1 MSGPDVID
9 TEAPN
14 PPWRHRDERR
24 RHFFQRLSDR
34 TPLRTKLI
42 TAVLVLVIIALSV
55 ISFASVNVLSSYL
68 TTQHDTQLRSVSQRI
83 VADPTGAFANL
94 SANIAYPVAGN
105 ADVFAGV
112 QQPGNQLSP
121 MSSGPRLGG
130 GATFG
135 NSQPSVPDVP
145 TSQAWATAN
154 SGKLVTVNAQSGS
167 DSWRVIA
174 APITIGTVS
183 GTLVVAYDLGDISA
197 EIHRLITVDLIVS
210 AAIIVVL
217 AIVAIAVVRANL
229 RPLNDI
235 ELTAG
240 QIASGHLDHRVP
252 EGDPRTEIGSL
263 GQSLNA
269 MLSQIERA
277 FHSQEESEQAAHD
290 SEERMRRFIA
300 DASHE
305 LRTPLTTIRG
315 FAAHYRMRG
324 GAGGSRRTGNGG
336 RDGRSEDQEQPFRTD
351 AFVPQSANGASHG
364 GLTPE
369 GPSLGDAPRDD
380 LAPAGM
386 PPEELDH
393 LIGRVEAEATR
404 MGLLVEDL
412 LTLARLDQQRP
423 LNLAPVDVLT
433 LAADAVQDAR
443 IVSPGR
449 PIDLIVAPGTAFLVE
464 GDEQRLRQV
473 LGNLVNNALTHTPAG
488 TPVRVKI
495 GAGTLPPM
503 AAGRPVGSAA
513 GNADGF
519 ASGAEG
525 TATAGRE
532 PVPAVVLDVED
543 DGPGM
548 PPEQAQRVFE
558 RFYRADAARNR
569 ASGGTGLGLAIVAG
583 LVSAHGG
590 TVSVRTAP
598 GEGADFQV
606 RLPLSPDALVSDD
619 PDDTLPDSE
628 LAGASSR
635 PVSHSA
641 TTFSCGPTPSY
652 QF

>member
-1 MSGPDVID
+1 MSGPDVVD
-9 TEAPN
+9 TEAPT

-42 TAVLVLVIIALSV
+42 AAVLALVVMALAVIGVVSVIILRSDLYTQRDTNLQGT
-55 ISFASVNVLSSYL
+55 FGLVLSGQSRFNSNSTVVLNSPYYY
-68 TTQHDTQLRSVSQRI
+68 
-83 VADPTGAFANL
+83 GAGL
-94 SANIAYPVAGN
+94 IGGY
-105 ADVFAGV
+105 
-112 QQPGNQLSP
+112 QQIGSQLSSAGTGENTGP
-121 MSSGPRLGG
+121 GAGSALNQILPQLPTVQWASSE
-130 GATFG
+130 
-135 NSQPSVPDVP
+135 NPDLII
-145 TSQAWATAN
+145 TS
-154 SGKLVTVNAQSGS
+154 AQSGG
-167 DSWRVIA
+167 DTWRVMGKAITVLNNNTQKSETVIA
-174 APITIGTVS
+174 FLAV
-183 GTLVVAYDLGDISA
+183 DLGPVNA
-197 EIHRLITVDLIVS
+197 ELQRLILVELIVGAS
-210 AAIIVVL
+210 IVIVL
-217 AIVAIAVVRANL
+217 AIVGVGVVRANL
-229 RPLNDI
+229 RPLDDI
-235 ELTAG
+235 EMTAG
-240 QIASGHLDHRVP
+240 EIAKGHLDHRVP

-263 GQSLNA
+263 GRSLNT
-269 MLSQIERA
+269 MLAQIERA
-277 FHSQEESEQAAHD
+277 FHAQEESEQAAHE

-324 GAGGSRRTGNGG
+324 GAGGLRGDVNGG
-336 RDGRSEDQEQPFRTD
+336 RGGRSEDQEQSSRTD
-351 AFVPQSANGASHG
+351 AFVPASASVFSPAGAR
-364 GLTPE
+364 PE
-369 GPSLGDAPRDD
+369 GPARGGASPDRLPSD
-380 LAPAGM
+380 GM

-393 LIGRVEAEATR
+393 LIARVEAEATR

-423 LNLAPVDVLT
+423 LNIAPVDLLT

-449 PIDLIVAPGTAFLVE
+449 SIDLVVAPGTAFLVD

-495 GAGTLPPM
+495 GAGTLPPVTDGHPRGP
-503 AAGRPVGSAA
+503 AQAGENGFAGGVGGSA
-513 GNADGF
+513 
-519 ASGAEG
+519 SGS
-525 TATAGRE
+525 RE

-548 PPEQAQRVFE
+548 PAEQAQRVFE

-583 LVSAHGG
+583 LVNAHGG

-598 GEGADFQV
+598 GQGADFQV
-606 RLPLSPDALVSDD
+606 RLPLSPDALASSDD
-619 PDDTLPDSE
+619 PDDTLPD
-628 LAGASSR
+628 
-635 PVSHSA
+635 
-641 TTFSCGPTPSY
+641 
-652 QF
+652 

>member
-1 MSGPDVID
+1 MSGPDVVD
-9 TEAPN
+9 TEAPD

-24 RHFFQRLSDR
+24 RHLLQRLSDR

-42 TAVLVLVIIALSV
+42 TAVLALVVMALAVISVVSVIIVRSDLYTQRDQQLETAFSRVVSAYESALPGSPLQ
-55 ISFASVNVLSSYL
+55 VNTALPY
-68 TTQHDTQLRSVSQRI
+68 
-83 VADPTGAFANL
+83 PYANG
-94 SANIAYPVAGN
+94 V
-105 ADVFAGV
+105 VFGL
-112 QQPGNQLSP
+112 QQPGSQVSAGSMGSTLPGLGHSSVTQSIPQLP
-121 MSSGPRLGG
+121 AGQWGSSDRPVLI
-130 GATFG
+130 T
-135 NSQPSVPDVP
+135 VP
-145 TSQAWATAN
+145 
-154 SGKLVTVNAQSGS
+154 AQSGG
-167 DSWRVIA
+167 DTWRVIGQAISVTSAGKQQTAVTFA
-174 APITIGTVS
+174 AV
-183 GTLVVAYDLGDISA
+183 DLGPVGA
-197 EIHRLITVDLIVS
+197 ELQRLILVELIVGAS
-210 AAIIVVL
+210 IVIVL
-217 AIVAIAVVRANL
+217 AVVGVGVVRANL
-229 RPLNDI
+229 RPLDDI
-235 ELTAG
+235 EMTAG
-240 QIASGHLDHRVP
+240 EIAKGHLDHRVP

-263 GQSLNA
+263 GRSLNT
-269 MLSQIERA
+269 MLAQIERA
-277 FHSQEESEQAAHD
+277 FHAQEESEQAAHE

-324 GAGGSRRTGNGG
+324 GAGGLRRTGNGG
-336 RDGRSEDQEQPFRTD
+336 RGDRSENQERSSRTD
-351 AFVPQSANGASHG
+351 AFVPQSANGSSLA

-369 GPSLGDAPRDD
+369 GPSRGGGSGGGHSSAD
-380 LAPAGM
+380 GM

-393 LIGRVEAEATR
+393 LIARVEAEATR

-473 LGNLVNNALTHTPAG
+473 LGNLVNNALTHTPTG

-503 AAGRPVGSAA
+503 AAGRPNGRASAD
-513 GNADGF
+513 ADGF
-519 ASGAEG
+519 ASDAEG
-525 TATAGRE
+525 TATAGQE

-583 LVSAHGG
+583 LVTAHGG

-606 RLPLSPDALVSDD
+606 RLPLSPDALASDD
-619 PDDTLPDSE
+619 PDDTLPE
-628 LAGASSR
+628 
-635 PVSHSA
+635 
-641 TTFSCGPTPSY
+641 
-652 QF
+652 